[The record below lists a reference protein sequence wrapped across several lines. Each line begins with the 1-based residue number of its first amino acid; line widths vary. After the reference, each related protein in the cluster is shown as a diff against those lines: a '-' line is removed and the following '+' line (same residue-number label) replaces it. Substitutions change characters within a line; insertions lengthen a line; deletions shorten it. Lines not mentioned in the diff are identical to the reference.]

1 MIYTKRIKLP
11 LSQKDITFKRLN
23 FKDFKAFLYIPD
35 TNNTFNDF
43 QVVANNFCDVDLLN
57 NAINDIDKLYYM
69 YSLIFYAME
78 NYIEFNLEC
87 HNQRCK
93 TINNFDLD
101 VDVTE
106 INTDIGFDDYKIK
119 NINGDIQGLVLSNMR
134 LGDAKKIQNKIDNKI
149 NEIKNHVFVKF
160 DKKINCNYCKKEI
173 KLDLELMTFKD
184 LYLLINHYFSLKW
197 YYQNIQILK
206 KFNYSMLEIND
217 MYLFEVDIIKTSEIL
232 NMERQAK

>member
-106 INTDIGFDDYKIK
+106 INTD
-119 NINGDIQGLVLSNMR
+119 
-134 LGDAKKIQNKIDNKI
+134 GDAKKIQNKIDNKI